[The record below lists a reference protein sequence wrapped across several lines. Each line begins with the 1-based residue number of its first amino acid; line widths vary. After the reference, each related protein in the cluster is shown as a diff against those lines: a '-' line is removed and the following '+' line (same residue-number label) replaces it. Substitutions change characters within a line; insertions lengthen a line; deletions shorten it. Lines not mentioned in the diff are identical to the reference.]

1 MGYLLQSG
9 APLYKSPVTPPP
21 LLLVAHA
28 ICASWWRGLLNII
41 TGAGLAYVECKTK
54 LIRFFFFTKKPQTQG
69 ARFATSFTV
78 LSALLPKLSFRVPGG
93 AASATNFYFVLSPP
107 YGKGLATFLSPRAAL
122 YPCVFR
128 SCVIYCLL
136 LTANAG
142 YLFWSMA
149 IYFFYRLPTPLHLLN
164 LAR

>member
-1 MGYLLQSG
+1 MPLCGLLRALS
-9 APLYKSPVTPPP
+9 
-21 LLLVAHA
+21 
-28 ICASWWRGLLNII
+28 ASWRGLSI
-41 TGAGLAYVECKTK
+41 TAGLRLSKTK
-54 LIRFFFFTKKPQTQG
+54 VIHFFFYKKPQTQG
-69 ARFATSFTV
+69 V
-78 LSALLPKLSFRVPGG
+78 GLLQVLQLSALLPKLFFRVPGG

-128 SCVIYCLL
+128 SCAIYCLL